1 MKINEYIAMLRSGGQ
16 MSWAGWK
23 KELTA
28 EKGILTFKIFAKSL
42 MSQSGFLDAAPR
54 GENPDF

>member
-1 MKINEYIAMLRSGGQ
+1 MNILQCCAVVVKRLGLA
-16 MSWAGWK
+16 WK

-42 MSQSGFLDAAPR
+42 MSQSGFLDAAPQ